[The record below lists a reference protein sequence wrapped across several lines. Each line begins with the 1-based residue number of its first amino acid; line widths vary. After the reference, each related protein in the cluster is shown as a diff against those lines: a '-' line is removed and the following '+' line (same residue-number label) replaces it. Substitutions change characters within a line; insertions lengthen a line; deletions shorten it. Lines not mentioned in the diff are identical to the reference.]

1 MPRVTVIV
9 PVYNKEMFISRC
21 VESIIHQSMTDWELI
36 LVDDCSSDNSLSVMN
51 DYAKD
56 DDRIIVRHQKEN
68 HGPMIARR
76 LGDEMAK
83 GDYITYCDADD
94 YLPSSALQTLY
105 DEAIRTGADIVSGN
119 HEYFMTDG
127 TRKKSAFSLRYGND
141 RGGVFKSLLNKQM
154 CHNLWSKL
162 FCSSLLKNYNYEVI
176 DQMANAED
184 AYMFYQIMLNIH
196 KMVHLPD
203 IVYNY
208 VQTPGSST
216 QSKYSERALEN
227 ICMFVSLRMKYM
239 SLFPDLESDIVAY
252 VSAVLVNLEYKGYAK
267 RDTLKQLLINNDLLQ
282 YSSIMTIIRHHSLL
296 TAVKL
301 LAKKEISFVSFFVGQ
316 PRFLLICLLRKTGFW
331 LQDGVYLQMLYYLK
345 TGSRLNLRYPQTFG
359 EKIQWLK
366 LYDRKLEYTKM
377 VDKYA
382 VKSYVAEL
390 IGKEYVIPTLGVWD
404 KPEDI
409 AFESLPQQFVLKTTH
424 GGGGSVVICKDKD
437 QLDKEN
443 VVKKLH
449 KELKRNIYD
458 DYREWPY
465 KRVRRRIIAE
475 LYIENQDNSNKNLTD
490 YKFYCFNGVPKYCQ
504 VIKNRR
510 SKETIDFFDMEWL
523 HQEFYGLNPK
533 ARPAESVPV
542 KPKHFE
548 KMKEIA
554 RKLSTGLVFS
564 RIDLYDTIDGP
575 LFGEITFYPASG
587 MGTFTPNKYNYI
599 LGEMINLP
607 S

>member
-1 MPRVTVIV
+1 MLSS
-9 PVYNKEMFISRC
+9 ML
-21 VESIIHQSMTDWELI
+21 IHFGTWIPD
-36 LVDDCSSDNSLSVMN
+36 
-51 DYAKD
+51 
-56 DDRIIVRHQKEN
+56 
-68 HGPMIARR
+68 
-76 LGDEMAK
+76 
-83 GDYITYCDADD
+83 
-94 YLPSSALQTLY
+94 TLY
-105 DEAIRTGADIVSGN
+105 LQILYILMTGKRLHLDKPI
-119 HEYFMTDG
+119 T
-127 TRKKSAFSLRYGND
+127 FSE
-141 RGGVFKSLLNKQM
+141 
-154 CHNLWSKL
+154 KL
-162 FCSSLLKNYNYEVI
+162 
-176 DQMANAED
+176 
-184 AYMFYQIMLNIH
+184 
-196 KMVHLPD
+196 
-203 IVYNY
+203 
-208 VQTPGSST
+208 
-216 QSKYSERALEN
+216 
-227 ICMFVSLRMKYM
+227 
-239 SLFPDLESDIVAY
+239 
-252 VSAVLVNLEYKGYAK
+252 
-267 RDTLKQLLINNDLLQ
+267 
-282 YSSIMTIIRHHSLL
+282 
-296 TAVKL
+296 
-301 LAKKEISFVSFFVGQ
+301 
-316 PRFLLICLLRKTGFW
+316 
-331 LQDGVYLQMLYYLK
+331 
-345 TGSRLNLRYPQTFG
+345 
-359 EKIQWLK
+359 QWLK
-366 LYDRKLEYTKM
+366 LYDRQPKYTVM
-377 VDKYA
+377 VDKYS
-382 VKSYVAEL
+382 VKDLVSGI
-390 IGKEYVIPTLGVWD
+390 IGKKYLIPTLGVWNR
-404 KPEDI
+404 PETID
-409 AFESLPQQFVLKTTH
+409 FNQLPQQFVLKTTH